1 MPAHRLLALL
11 IPLAAY
17 GCSSSTGTTG
27 TPDAAP
33 RIDAGPRPDAA
44 PATVMKVACPSTP
57 DAMVTS
63 SNLNSSSYTPRMTTI
78 NVGQIVQFVMA
89 SAHNVAPSLAGMTD
103 SGLVVDFGET
113 ACLMFTK
120 AGTFDFYCTVHDFTG
135 TVVVH

>member
-1 MPAHRLLALL
+1 MRRHSLLALL

-17 GCSSSTGTTG
+17 GCSSSTGTTV

-44 PATVMKVACPSTP
+44 PATVMKVACPSAP

-63 SNLNSSSYTPRMTTI
+63 SNINNSSYTPRMTTI
-78 NVGQIVQFVMA
+78 NVGQVVQFVMS

-120 AGTFDFYCTVHDFTG
+120 AGTFDFYCTVHEFTG
-135 TVVVH
+135 TVVVN